1 MVHENL
7 RNHQVP
13 AGGPETQETKSQQ
26 GRHGCHSN
34 EEVRLLLDNL
44 TGLIFGSC
52 ASVVEVAS
60 NLVVPDNWQDNTK
73 SSRSTR
79 KKSRHLDP
87 RFAGLVGRYQSKS
100 INPQELAEG
109 IPSFL
114 ESEDMEYSFEEHA
127 VFDDNISALS
137 AYTLEEM
144 AIKNGH
150 LTVPVWGKRCKT
162 PSITRTNSSSSSSRE
177 HKGPTE
183 FKSKGQTLQS
193 PRSPKTRR

>member
-1 MVHENL
+1 MAYE
-7 RNHQVP
+7 RNHRVP
-13 AGGPETQETKSQQ
+13 AGGPETKEATSQQ

-44 TGLIFGSC
+44 AGFIFGSC

-60 NLVVPDNWQDNTK
+60 NLVVPESWQDNAK

-87 RFAGLVGRYQSKS
+87 RFAGLVGKYQSKS
-100 INPQELAEG
+100 INPQELTEG

-114 ESEDMEYSFEEHA
+114 ESEDMDYSFEEHA

-144 AIKNGH
+144 ARKNGH
-150 LTVPVWGKRCKT
+150 LTMPIWGKRYQT
-162 PSITRTNSSSSSSRE
+162 PSVTRTNSSSSSSRE
-177 HKGPTE
+177 QKGLTE
-183 FKSKGQTLQS
+183 FKSKGQAS
-193 PRSPKTRR
+193 KNMGSSKTRR